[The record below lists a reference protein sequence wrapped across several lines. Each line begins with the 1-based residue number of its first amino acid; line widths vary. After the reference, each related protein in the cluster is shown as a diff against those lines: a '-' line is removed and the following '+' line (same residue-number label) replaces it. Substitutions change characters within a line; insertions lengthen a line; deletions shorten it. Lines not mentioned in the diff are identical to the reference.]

1 MRWLWES
8 CNLISEE
15 ASLFRVCTQ
24 TQTATHGFMLIV
36 WICPLPVTMLYPT
49 QPHRGT
55 VAHAVFRTS
64 LPAYLILFRVIQA
77 TPQLLLVIH
86 STTWSDVPIHTAT
99 PLLTSSPSKPA
110 ATLPANSIR
119 ILILNF
125 FILPPRRN
133 SSVMHLTLVILSC
146 TGLRDMAEAFLVQ
159 FRDSLLDG
167 ATSTVRTGR
176 RPWLGTNWLYEGCST
191 SSRTRVVFYTT
202 TNKWKL
208 G

>member
-99 PLLTSSPSKPA
+99 PLSTSSPSKPT

-133 SSVMHLTLVILSC
+133 SSVMHLTLVILMLHWAARH
-146 TGLRDMAEAFLVQ
+146 GW
-159 FRDSLLDG
+159 SLPCPIQRFPPGWGNIYRKDG
-167 ATSTVRTGR
+167 K
-176 RPWLGTNWLYEGCST
+176 
-191 SSRTRVVFYTT
+191 TT
-202 TNKWKL
+202 MV
-208 G
+208 GY